1 MIAHQ
6 CWHLIFLGCTVI
18 FVITDVMIVMDDGSN
33 NHKIMMLCPE
43 LWMALVMTDVMFR
56 MDDDRNDHVTQNYDT
71 LCLPSKC
78 PKWRMTPVMTVVMAR
93 MDDDRAKSRD
103 RRRWLTAQL
112 SWTVLRIVMMT
123 LLIRSSTCGYQWY
136 QHVSWFWLRN
146 RCWFGSRHSCGLMP
160 LSEFRHNRR
169 SRIASPFT
177 SGVTVECQRYQ
188 QGINPH
194 SHRVSQVRA
203 WQESDNFKSSWI
215 IHFDLIRSSPWMI
228 FPRQIIERH
237 TSSSLFSGLNKIFFN
252 LSAESSPFLS
262 PILTNVNTTRSKHW
276 HNSKSWLQIGCS
288 KISDLSIRLFFKR
301 HRKSCHIPLHQSS
314 FHQTHFKATP
324 GSHIGVSHVLSHEL
338 SSNVPQV
345 TCQLSN
351 MSQASSFSQFPV
363 I

>member
-1 MIAHQ
+1 M
-6 CWHLIFLGCTVI
+6 V
-18 FVITDVMIVMDDGSN
+18 VIT
-33 NHKIMMLCPE
+33 KR
-43 LWMALVMTDVMFR
+43 LWCSVLNCGWHSWWLTCCSGWTMTR
-56 MDDDRNDHVTQNYDT
+56 RQCNTKLWP

-177 SGVTVECQRYQ
+177 SGVTTECQRYQ

-215 IHFDLIRSSPWMI
+215 IHFDLIR
-228 FPRQIIERH
+228 
-237 TSSSLFSGLNKIFFN
+237 
-252 LSAESSPFLS
+252 
-262 PILTNVNTTRSKHW
+262 
-276 HNSKSWLQIGCS
+276 
-288 KISDLSIRLFFKR
+288 
-301 HRKSCHIPLHQSS
+301 
-314 FHQTHFKATP
+314 
-324 GSHIGVSHVLSHEL
+324 
-338 SSNVPQV
+338 
-345 TCQLSN
+345 
-351 MSQASSFSQFPV
+351 
-363 I
+363 